1 MKTAYPPG
9 PKGLPVLGSLQDL
22 RKDKLGFL
30 TSLAKDYGDFVHF
43 RVGPRHAYLVSRP
56 DCVHE
61 ILVELP
67 KKTPKEWIH
76 QRIVAPFFGNGV
88 VTSNGAIHDRQRR
101 MAQPAFQPRRL
112 DHYCRTFVEQGL
124 LGISEWRSG
133 GEYEIDTE
141 MLRITIQNVCL
152 TLFTADAADIVPR
165 AAAAMTDILGLL
177 GREYDIAFPIPMW
190 LPIEYNRRKKEAI
203 RELNAIVMK
212 FVADWQKSE
221 QDKGDLLSML
231 MLAHGE
237 RGDVTYDDVRDNM
250 IAMFSAGHETT
261 AFTLVWTW
269 IMLAKHPH
277 VEAALWEELDRVL
290 GGRPPT
296 AEDYPRL
303 VYTTMII
310 KETLRIYPTGW
321 LLFPRETAEDIT
333 LGGYTLQKGSMIYLA
348 PYVIHRNPQYF
359 PDPER
364 FDPERFRG
372 AAEKQLPRGAYIP
385 FGLGPRVCMGQHF
398 AMMEAVLTLAI
409 VAQRYRVSLLGQQ
422 QAHVP
427 SGSLAL
433 RPPRGVKVRVVE
445 RQKAATSSI
454 AEGAASP

>member
-9 PKGLPVLGSLQDL
+9 PKGLPLLGSLLDL

-30 TSLAKDYGDFVHF
+30 TSLAKTYGDFVHF
-43 RVGPRHAYLVSRP
+43 RVGPRNAYLVSRP
-56 DCVHE
+56 DCVHD
-61 ILVELP
+61 ILVEHP
-67 KKTPKEWIH
+67 KRMPKEWIH

-88 VTSNGAIHDRQRR
+88 VTSNGAVHARQRKL
-101 MAQPAFQPRRL
+101 AQPAFQPRRL
-112 DHYCRTFVEQGL
+112 DNYCRIFVEQTL
-124 LGISEWRSG
+124 LGIEEWRSG
-133 GEYEIDTE
+133 GEYDIDNE
-141 MLRITIQNVCL
+141 MLRMTIQNVSL
-152 TLFTADAADIVPR
+152 TLFSADAMDIVPR

-177 GREYDIAFPIPMW
+177 GREYDVALPIPMW
-190 LPIEYNRRKKEAI
+190 VPSEYNRRKKAAI
-203 RELNAIVMK
+203 RELNDIVMK
-212 FVADWQKSE
+212 FVEDWRKTG

-237 RGDVTYDDVRDNM
+237 GGDVTHDDLRDNM

-269 IMLAKHPH
+269 IMLARYPE

-296 AEDYPRL
+296 AEDYPKL
-303 VYTTMII
+303 VYTQMII

-321 LLFPRETAEDIT
+321 LLFPRETTEDVA
-333 LGGYTLQKGSMIYLA
+333 LGEYTIPKGGMIYVS
-348 PYVIHRNPQYF
+348 PYVIHRNPAYF

-364 FDPERFRG
+364 FDPERFRAG
-372 AAEKQLPRGAYIP
+372 ADKQLPRGAYIP

-398 AMMEAVLTLAI
+398 ATMEAVLILAT
-409 VAQRYRVSLLGQQ
+409 VAQRYRVSILAKQPL
-422 QAHVP
+422 VP

-433 RPPRGVKVRVVE
+433 RPPRGVKVRVTA
-445 RQKAATSSI
+445 RQPASAA
-454 AEGAASP
+454 AA